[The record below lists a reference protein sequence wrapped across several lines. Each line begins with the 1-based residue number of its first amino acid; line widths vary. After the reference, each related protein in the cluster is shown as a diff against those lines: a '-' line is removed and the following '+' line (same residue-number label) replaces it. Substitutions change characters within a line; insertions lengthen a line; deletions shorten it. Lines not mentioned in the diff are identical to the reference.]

1 MKQNSLNNEF
11 SRFVIIGLLN
21 TLNYYVTYTVLIFI
35 GLPYIASHLTGF
47 ILAFIISYFLNC
59 HFVYRVTPTW
69 SKFLKFP
76 LTQVINMGM
85 QTLLLYVFVDIFS
98 WNEILAPLPVLVV
111 TVPVTYTITRW
122 VLRDKEG

>member
-21 TLNYYVTYTVLIFI
+21 TLNYYMIYTVLIFI
-35 GLPYIASHLTGF
+35 GLPYIAAHLIGF

-59 HFVYRVTPTW
+59 YFVYRVKPTW
-69 SKFLKFP
+69 SKFLRFP

-122 VLRDKEG
+122 VLKDKEV